1 MRLRVYQVDF
11 TRDGPDWIAKKGR
24 YSVRIVPDVEYPGMW
39 RIEHP
44 QTRRL
49 STMVNLPR
57 AKDAA
62 LGLVESL
69 EFVSA

>member
-11 TRDGPDWIAKKGR
+11 MRDGLGWLAKKGR
-24 YSVRIVPDVEYPGMW
+24 YFVRIVPDVRYSGMW
-39 RIEHP
+39 RIENP
-44 QTRRL
+44 ETKQL
-49 STMVNLPR
+49 SAMVNLPR

-62 LGLVESL
+62 LGLIESL